1 MKNSTPIMRME
12 IVVSFFVNERMS
24 TEAVSVLLMKQKI
37 FLCGHHSI
45 LLPTDSPFATA
56 FVVHRDSKPTGRQ
69 GAAKSTKE

>member
-1 MKNSTPIMRME
+1 
-12 IVVSFFVNERMS
+12 
-24 TEAVSVLLMKQKI
+24 MKQKI